1 METFDI
7 PRNRIF
13 GSRSASFVDYLLRET
28 GGKGVDVV
36 LNSLSGEMLHA
47 TWKCVA
53 KWGTMVEIGKRAP
66 FLENLNYCYLDV
78 DPMRSERPKM
88 SSRLLKFAMKCFDKG
103 TFKPIRVDWVF
114 DAPSVLDAFRYMQQ
128 GKHIGN
134 IVLEIRDGVEGTLL
148 VTDVDSTK
156 RAISVWM
163 VQHGARHIT
172 YLSRS
177 AGRGTHDADFV
188 REIESMGCTVN
199 LVAGDVGK
207 ADDVARAI
215 DAANATAVLTGI
227 MQMSMVPRDQM
238 FEGMSIKDWNTVTV
252 PKVKGTWNL
261 HEITTARGIDLD
273 FFILFSSLSGIL
285 GQIGQA
291 NYASANTFL
300 DAFVQY
306 RASMGL
312 LATVID
318 LGAMEGVRYLSEN
331 QELLRK
337 MQGTGWRPVQEVEL
351 LNALELV
358 MKPAST
364 NTFLVG
370 VAPSIPLSHPESS
383 ARLRRDARLAAY
395 HNTGGGAGQASSSAT
410 DGLRAF
416 LGAVKK
422 DLSALQPPETAELLA
437 TEIGKKLFSLLL
449 LGNQEVDIKLSTVDM
464 GQDSLVAVELRA
476 WWKLTFGFKIS
487 TLETLSP
494 WTPEALGKRAVDGL
508 IVVWGVKALL
518 VSLG

>member
-215 DAANATAVLTGI
+215 DAANATAVLMGI
-227 MQMSMVPRDQM
+227 VQMSMVPRDQM
-238 FEGMSIKDWNTVTV
+238 FEGMSIEDWNTVTV

-300 DAFVQY
+300 DAFMQY
-306 RASMGL
+306 RASVGL
-312 LATVID
+312 PATAID
-318 LGAMEGVRYLSEN
+318 LGAMEGIGYLSEN
-331 QELLRK
+331 
-337 MQGTGWRPVQEVEL
+337 
-351 LNALELV
+351 
-358 MKPAST
+358 
-364 NTFLVG
+364 
-370 VAPSIPLSHPESS
+370 
-383 ARLRRDARLAAY
+383 
-395 HNTGGGAGQASSSAT
+395 
-410 DGLRAF
+410 
-416 LGAVKK
+416 
-422 DLSALQPPETAELLA
+422 
-437 TEIGKKLFSLLL
+437 
-449 LGNQEVDIKLSTVDM
+449 
-464 GQDSLVAVELRA
+464 
-476 WWKLTFGFKIS
+476 
-487 TLETLSP
+487 
-494 WTPEALGKRAVDGL
+494 
-508 IVVWGVKALL
+508 
-518 VSLG
+518 